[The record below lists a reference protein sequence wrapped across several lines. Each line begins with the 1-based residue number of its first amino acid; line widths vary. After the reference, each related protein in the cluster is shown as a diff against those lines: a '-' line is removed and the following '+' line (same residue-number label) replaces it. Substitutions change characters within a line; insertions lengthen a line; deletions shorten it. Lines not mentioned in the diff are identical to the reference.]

1 MLVMAIAPQPNA
13 SHVVGMG
20 PRPSIDVIVFEHA
33 GFRASVPLLVHKS
46 ALALIAQIHL
56 APDRGGHGSPATVFR
71 LPHASRTRLAAD
83 GEPLLLH
90 LLDEEV
96 HCQFDDTCQVA

>member
-1 MLVMAIAPQPNA
+1 MLVVGITTQPNA
-13 SHVVGMG
+13 SHVMRMG
-20 PRPSIDVIVFEHA
+20 PRPSVDMIVFEHA

-46 ALALIAQIHL
+46 ALALIARMRL
-56 APDRGGHGSPATVFR
+56 APERGGNGSTATVFR

-83 GEPLLLH
+83 GETLLLH

-96 HCQFDDTCQVA
+96 HCQFDDTCQV